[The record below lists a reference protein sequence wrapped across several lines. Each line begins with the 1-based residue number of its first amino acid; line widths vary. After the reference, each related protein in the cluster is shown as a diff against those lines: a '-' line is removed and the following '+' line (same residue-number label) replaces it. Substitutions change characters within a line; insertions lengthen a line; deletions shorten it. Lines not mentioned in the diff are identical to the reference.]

1 MNNVAL
7 HLAIALT
14 VIYAVTM
21 TIFYGW
27 QKSYSDTYYM
37 QRIGWIFQAWC
48 WALGLLLFISLYKIA
63 PAIMVSTF
71 GFIVVGAA
79 AKMREKWQRPIHF
92 YGAVLTMVGGCLALM
107 QVDLVSGLIATG
119 MLALSAVILFLWKP
133 NNYFFWLESLA
144 FLIIYANL
152 I

>member
-1 MNNVAL
+1 MNEIVL

-21 TIFYGW
+21 TVLYGW
-27 QKSYSDTYYM
+27 QKSFSDTYYT
-37 QRIGWIFQAWC
+37 QRIGWVFQAWC
-48 WALGLLLFISLYKIA
+48 WSLGLLLFLALYQVA

-71 GFIVVGAA
+71 GFVVVGAS
-79 AKMREKWQRPIHF
+79 AKMREKWQRTIHF

-107 QVDLVSGLIATG
+107 QVDLLSGLIATG
-119 MLALSAVILFLWKP
+119 VLAISAVILFLWKP

-144 FLIIYANL
+144 FLIIYVNL